1 MDYSMLSVC
10 FFILLL
16 RSTHAGEAATT
27 TTKTSCNNSV
37 DCKGIFR
44 NMFYEHNSTYLC
56 TEVGNGN
63 EWLATAEQTILDA
76 DLNTVTIFLEV
87 NQDFEILNRL
97 FSSPF
102 CWALGEV
109 DAHIMCSPGKF
120 ILCGSRNIDK
130 FNDSE
135 SVTFQKIKDFPVINS
150 DDNVHSIVSKIWP
163 SFIVSATEDVNTA
176 DKKSRS
182 NHHTPQPNKRKPG
195 TKSHHKQSE
204 TKSDN
209 EEPQL
214 SKADKAM
221 CKYRK
226 SCYDITINGIES
238 GKGMA
243 YEQELID
250 SPEIDENPPSQEKS
264 ESNENESDEEIS
276 EDQQRLRC
284 KYRTSCYEQRWPN
297 LLSTKGVKHKGPAS
311 ILTSKPSSSVPPRS
325 TFRKPT
331 SVKEIAA
338 ETLKKLEE
346 RERHTNEK
354 ALPKFSP
361 REKYMLDAKE
371 RLKQKNAC
379 KYRKSCYETGV
390 LPSIEAGPLAS
401 LFTSHKNQ
409 TESEK
414 VERKASNHNPS
425 PNFEEM
431 SVSEQ
436 KHYCKY
442 RKSCYESGT
451 RPEIPAKGRIA
462 EIIRNTAPR
471 EDQKL
476 ELRCKYRKSC
486 YETGVLSP
494 LNPSTPKKDEKTIG
508 KAGYTPL
515 PTTIGELK
523 LMCKYRKSCYITKAR
538 EAKSQKSGEEK
549 IAPAMSQNASAPEVG
564 DLEEE
569 PHHTATHNSDSAEV
583 LPIPLPAQ
591 PVRSNKAHKTKKT
604 PQVKTPRVPKP
615 TKAPALAPTPK
626 SRAKKNEEYCGE
638 ELEDAPPYK
647 RPPKRKANE
656 EKKSPKAV
664 DISEEIPVPLYSNIK
679 VVKESAE
686 EISVPSASEEKEEE
700 DSFKSRENE
709 ETNGEIRI
717 DRGQKLQCKYRKSC
731 YISEG
736 LIFEDMIHETNKEE
750 IGERDSK
757 EKELERSEK
766 AGKTPVQNLT
776 PQMKSKCKYRH
787 SCYADILDVVPH
799 RNWSAER
806 VIEQK
811 RMDTVSNRDLPCN
824 KYYLSCR
831 EKLGLPPKEAKPPR
845 AANGKKLCR
854 KKTD

>member
-1 MDYSMLSVC
+1 MDYSMFSVC

-16 RSTHAGEAATT
+16 RTTHAGEPAS
-27 TTKTSCNNSV
+27 TKASCNFSV
-37 DCKGIFR
+37 DCKGIFG
-44 NMFYEHNSTYLC
+44 NMFHEHNSKYLC
-56 TEVGNGN
+56 AEVGNGI
-63 EWLATAEQTILDA
+63 EWLAIAEQTIIDA
-76 DLNTVTIFLEV
+76 DLNTVTIFLKG
-87 NQDFEILNRL
+87 NQDFKVMNRL

-102 CWALGEV
+102 CWASGEV
-109 DAHIMCSPGKF
+109 DVHLMCSLRKF

-135 SVTFQKIKDFPVINS
+135 SVTLHKIKNFPVINS
-150 DDNVHSIVSKIWP
+150 DDSVHSIVSKIWP
-163 SFIVSATEDVNTA
+163 SFIVLAAEDVNTA
-176 DKKSRS
+176 DKKFRS

-204 TKSDN
+204 TKTEQ

-214 SKADKAM
+214 SKVDKAI

-226 SCYDITINGIES
+226 SCYDDTINGLES
-238 GKGMA
+238 GKGMS
-243 YEQELID
+243 YEPELID
-250 SPEIDENPPSQEKS
+250 SPEIDENLPSQEKS
-264 ESNENESDEEIS
+264 ESYENESDEEIS

-297 LLSTKGVKHKGPAS
+297 LLSTKGVKHKGAAS
-311 ILTSKPSSSVPPRS
+311 ILTSKASSSVPPPS

-361 REKYMLDAKE
+361 REKYLLDAKE

-401 LFTSHKNQ
+401 LFTFQKNQ
-409 TESEK
+409 TDSEK

-436 KHYCKY
+436 KQYCKY
-442 RKSCYESGT
+442 RKSCYESGM
-451 RPEIPAKGRIA
+451 RPEIPDKGHID
-462 EIIRNTAPR
+462 EIIRSTAPR

-494 LNPSTPKKDEKTIG
+494 LNPPTPKQNEKTIG
-508 KAGYTPL
+508 KAGNAPL

-523 LMCKYRKSCYITKAR
+523 LMCKYRKSCYVTKAR
-538 EAKSQKSGEEK
+538 EAESQKSEEEK
-549 IAPAMSQNASAPEVG
+549 IAPALSQNASATEMG

-569 PHHTATHNSDSAEV
+569 PHHAATHNSDSTEV
-583 LPIPLPAQ
+583 PQIPLPDQ
-591 PVRSNKAHKTKKT
+591 PVKSNKAHKTKKT

-615 TKAPALAPTPK
+615 TKAPEMAPTPK
-626 SRAKKNEEYCGE
+626 PRAKKNEEYCGE
-638 ELEDAPPYK
+638 EQEVAPPYK
-647 RPPKRKANE
+647 QE
-656 EKKSPKAV
+656 V
-664 DISEEIPVPLYSNIK
+664 PVPLYSNIK
-679 VVKESAE
+679 IVKEPAE
-686 EISVPSASEEKEEE
+686 EISAPLAGEEKNED

-717 DRGQKLQCKYRKSC
+717 DREQKLQCKYRKSC

-736 LIFEDMIHETNKEE
+736 LISEDIM
-750 IGERDSK
+750 D
-757 EKELERSEK
+757 
-766 AGKTPVQNLT
+766 NLT

-806 VIEQK
+806 VIEQT
-811 RMDTVSNRDLPCN
+811 RMDKVSNRDLPCN